1 MSSYGLGN
9 VGNLINNM
17 VNHHGTGSNS
27 QQLNSSKFKRYSLQD
42 LFDEQYGLLQRNDI
56 LDG

>member
-1 MSSYGLGN
+1 MNPYGMSNAGSLM
-9 VGNLINNM
+9 NNM
-17 VNHHGTGSNS
+17 VHHHGGASNS
-27 QQLNSSKFKRYSLQD
+27 QQLNSSKFKRYSLLD

>member
-1 MSSYGLGN
+1 MNSYGMVN
-9 VGNLINNM
+9 TGNLMNNM
-17 VNHHGTGSNS
+17 VHHHGTGSNS
-27 QQLNSSKFKRYSLQD
+27 QQLNSSKFKRYSLLD